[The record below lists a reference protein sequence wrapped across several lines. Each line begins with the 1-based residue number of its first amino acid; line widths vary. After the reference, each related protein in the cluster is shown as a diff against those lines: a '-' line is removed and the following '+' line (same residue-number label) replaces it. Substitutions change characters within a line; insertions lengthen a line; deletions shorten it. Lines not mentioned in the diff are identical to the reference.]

1 MANKAVPTALRKL
14 RGNPGR
20 RPLNR
25 MEPKPARGAAFPVW
39 LDGLGDPAIR
49 QIWDELAGLLD
60 RSKLLTEADGEALAM
75 LTHKIALYRT
85 AALALK
91 DGCSYSTI
99 TETGAEMFRQKPEYT
114 IVSDLGKQIRG
125 LLSDFGMNPSSRCK
139 VSVATGRTQDAG
151 PGAAWPELSDFLS
164 GRTETLES

>member
-25 MEPKPARGAAFPVW
+25 REPKPALGCPYPTW
-39 LDGLGDPAIR
+39 LHALGDPTLR
-49 QIWDELAGLLD
+49 QIWTELSSLLN
-60 RSKLLTEADGEALAM
+60 RIKVLTEADGEALAM

-99 TETGAEMFRQKPEYT
+99 TETGATMQRQKPEYT

-125 LLSDFGMNPSSRCK
+125 LLSDFGMNPSSRSR
-139 VSVATGRTQDAG
+139 VSMATGSARDAG
-151 PGAAWPELSDFLS
+151 PGAAWPELSDFLN